1 MQKEIIIFLLFFF
14 SFLHYFEMTF
24 AIPPS
29 IYIPTEIHSRSQN
42 FQIFN
47 FIFNPFVLVDHLM
60 CGADNLDSLME
71 IAGNFGSFLRREASE
86 NKKLREAIRWH
97 FLPALWPFWNGTQ
110 LAKKNAIYRKSSNK
124 KLKGL
129 LYFYKIF

>member
-1 MQKEIIIFLLFFF
+1 MIIFLLFFF

-71 IAGNFGSFLRREASE
+71 IAGNLAVFSE
-86 NKKLREAIRWH
+86 KRKQECCLQISEAIRWH